1 MKGNYYLSRTHIKTI
16 YYYENEENN
25 LNIEVSVLFYYTII
39 KGDGIYAIPRFRK
52 NRDKSK

>member
-1 MKGNYYLSRTHIKTI
+1 MKGNYFLSRSHIETI